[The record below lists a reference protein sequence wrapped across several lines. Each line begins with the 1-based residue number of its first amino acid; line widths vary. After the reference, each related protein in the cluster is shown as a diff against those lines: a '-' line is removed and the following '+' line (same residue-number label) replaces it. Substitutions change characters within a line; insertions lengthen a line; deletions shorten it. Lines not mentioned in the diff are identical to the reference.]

1 MAFIQIGFGNLVS
14 SDRLISVVGPES
26 APIRRL
32 VQDARD
38 RGSLIDASS
47 GKKSK
52 SVLVMDS
59 DHVILSALSV
69 EEVEKILS
77 VTQSDTNTVHPETE
91 GQQS

>member
-1 MAFIQIGFGNLVS
+1 MEGKRRMAFIDIGFGNMVASERLVCVAGA
-14 SDRLISVVGPES
+14 DS

-38 RGSLIDASS
+38 RGALVDCSS

-59 DHVILSALSV
+59 EHVILSALPT
-69 EEVEKILS
+69 EELQELLKKA
-77 VTQSDTNTVHPETE
+77 D
-91 GQQS
+91 GDKK

>member
-1 MAFIQIGFGNLVS
+1 MTFIQIGFGNIIS

-52 SVLVMDS
+52 SVLIMDS

-69 EEVEKILS
+69 EEIEKLL
-77 VTQSDTNTVHPETE
+77 VMTKSDADKAEPETE
-91 GQQS
+91 GQPL

>member
-1 MAFIQIGFGNLVS
+1 VTFIQIGFGNIIS

-52 SVLVMDS
+52 SVLIMDS

-69 EEVEKILS
+69 EEIEKLL
-77 VTQSDTNTVHPETE
+77 VMTQSDADKAEPETE
-91 GQQS
+91 GQPL

>member
-1 MAFIQIGFGNLVS
+1 MTFIQIGFGNIIS

-52 SVLVMDS
+52 SVLIMDS

-69 EEVEKILS
+69 EEIEKLL
-77 VTQSDTNTVHPETE
+77 VMTQSDADKAEPETE
-91 GQQS
+91 GQPL

>member
-1 MAFIQIGFGNLVS
+1 MAFIDIGFGNMVNPERLVC
-14 SDRLISVVGPES
+14 VAGAES

-38 RGSLIDASS
+38 RGALVDCSS

-59 DHVILSALSV
+59 EHVILSALPS
-69 EEVEKILS
+69 EEISGLLKNADGENK
-77 VTQSDTNTVHPETE
+77 
-91 GQQS
+91 

>member
-1 MAFIQIGFGNLVS
+1 MAFIDIGFGNMVS
-14 SDRLISVVGPES
+14 SERLVCVAGSES

-38 RGSLIDASS
+38 RGALVDCSS

-59 DHVILSALSV
+59 EHVILSALPC
-69 EEVEKILS
+69 EEISGLLKNADGDKNE
-77 VTQSDTNTVHPETE
+77 
-91 GQQS
+91 

>member
-1 MAFIQIGFGNLVS
+1 VTFIQIGFGNLIS

-59 DHVILSALSV
+59 DHVVLSALSV
-69 EEVEKILS
+69 EEIEKLLS
-77 VTQSDTNTVHPETE
+77 ITQSDAGQTLTETE
-91 GQQS
+91 GQPS